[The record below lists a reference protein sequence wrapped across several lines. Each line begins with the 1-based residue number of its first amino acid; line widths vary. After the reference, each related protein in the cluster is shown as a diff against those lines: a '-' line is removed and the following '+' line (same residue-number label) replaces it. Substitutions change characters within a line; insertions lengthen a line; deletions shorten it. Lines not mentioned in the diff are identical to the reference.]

1 MSEKEISYKREQ
13 YSMPPSEPG
22 IQLIVSVAV
31 FAHGCEDFSKPLS
44 DPGFSVRVYSRAC
57 VPGVIS
63 IGNVYENQRII
74 PDIWRQFA
82 DMPTSETMRILD
94 EYAERSRPL
103 YKERVEKSVFD
114 DARFARSAFDKA
126 LDPKNVERSSGLSAF
141 LFDKTFTFDDDSR
154 KEGGIHVVDIRKKI
168 TGPDGSVSYEPV
180 LAPGGRMDMS
190 NFNLIYK
197 NGVSHILKDVLHQ
210 KGLVKEALGV
220 LGFVGRKERI
230 AELSLGK
237 LYAFFQLLGVQYVN
251 IMDHSCRSCAE
262 PMPPPVLARFY
273 DIEQERVIKGREER
287 FGGTRNKRRRRRRNT
302 KRC

>member
-1 MSEKEISYKREQ
+1 MSEKETSHSSVPPRE
-13 YSMPPSEPG
+13 PE

-31 FAHGCEDFSKPLS
+31 FAHGCEDFAKPLLPV
-44 DPGFSVRVYSRAC
+44 PGFSVRVYSRAC

-63 IGNVYENQRII
+63 IGNVYETQRII

-94 EYAERSRPL
+94 GYAEIARPI

-126 LDPKNVERSSGLSAF
+126 RDPKNVERSSGLSAF

-154 KEGGIHVVDIRKKI
+154 REVGIHVVDIRKKI
-168 TGPDGSVSYEPV
+168 TGHDGSVSYEPMFT
-180 LAPGGRMDMS
+180 PETRMDMS

-197 NGVSHILKDVLHQ
+197 NGVSYILKTVLQHQ

-230 AELSLGK
+230 AVLSLEK
-237 LYAFFQLLGVQYVN
+237 LYAFFQLLGAQYVN

-262 PMPPPVLARFY
+262 PMPPHVLARFY
-273 DIEQERVIKGREER
+273 DIEQERVVKGREER
-287 FGGTRNKRRRRRRNT
+287 FGGTRNKQRRRRRNT
-302 KRC
+302 KRR